1 DEVVDFAKSFSQ
13 MSQAAEALAKQVGP
27 ELSGK
32 AGQLTE
38 EVARMRKAI
47 GQLTAQP
54 AGGEAMSGM
63 EMMVAFG
70 VLEAAIPDIDGPAD
84 EILKFWLVAKAGKAG
99 SAVGA
104 KSAAKGGG
112 AWFHKTL
119 RGMSR
124 AVGFR
129 KGSQVAG
136 GGVQGAAT
144 GAAASSSAG
153 WLMDKVL
160 GHTAGLAQATSRGA
174 HKLEAVVGR
183 LTQGAGKVTGKA
195 GAFTPQV
202 FLRDLKFAD

>member
-1 DEVVDFAKSFSQ
+1 
-13 MSQAAEALAKQVGP
+13 
-27 ELSGK
+27 
-32 AGQLTE
+32 
-38 EVARMRKAI
+38 
-47 GQLTAQP
+47 
-54 AGGEAMSGM
+54 
-63 EMMVAFG
+63 
-70 VLEAAIPDIDGPAD
+70 
-84 EILKFWLVAKAGKAG
+84 FWLVAKAGKAG
-99 SAVGA
+99 WAVGA
-104 KSAAKGGG
+104 KSATKGGG
-112 AWFHKTL
+112 TWFHKTL
-119 RGMSR
+119 RGISR

-153 WLMDKVL
+153 WLMDQVL

-202 FLRDLKFAD
+202 FLRDLKFADYDHEPGTSAFEQRSLEIRANVANSFGFQKTVLENLG